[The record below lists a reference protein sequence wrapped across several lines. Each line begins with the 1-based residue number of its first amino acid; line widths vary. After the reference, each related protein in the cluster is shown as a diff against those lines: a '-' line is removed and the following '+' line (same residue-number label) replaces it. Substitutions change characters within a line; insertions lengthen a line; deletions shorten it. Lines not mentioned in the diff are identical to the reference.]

1 MSRIGR
7 YVRGVL
13 AIGLAVLLPSISS
26 AGDLKTPTIA
36 ASAAAAA
43 DWVTTYHALK
53 FYKLREANPALRPLD
68 HEPAAMVAVG
78 AAMDVGLV
86 TLWNTSVGQQHQRLA
101 AAGLWTMAAFRT
113 YLAIHN
119 LRNEARVPRR

>member
-1 MSRIGR
+1 MSQIARSVRIG
-7 YVRGVL
+7 L
-13 AIGLAVLLPSISS
+13 AIGLSLLLPGISS
-26 AGDLKTPTIA
+26 AGDLKTPTIV

-53 FYKLREANPALRPLD
+53 FYKLREANPTLRPLD
-68 HEPAAMVAVG
+68 REPAAMVAVG

-86 TLWNTSVGQQHQRLA
+86 SLWNATVGQRHQRVA
-101 AAGLWTMAAFRT
+101 VAGLWTMAAFRT

-119 LRNEARVPRR
+119 LRNETRVPRR

>member
-1 MSRIGR
+1 MSRIGWC
-7 YVRGVL
+7 VRVGL
-13 AIGLAVLLPSISS
+13 AIGLSILLPAISS

-43 DWVTTYHALK
+43 DWATTYHALK
-53 FYKLREANPALRPLD
+53 FYRLREANPALRPLD
-68 HEPAAMVAVG
+68 RDPAAMVAVG

-86 TLWNTSVGQQHQRLA
+86 ALWNTSVGQRHERLA